1 MSQDIWQGGKETNNS
16 GKEAHDHENKQM
28 IYEKKIC
35 IQKKKKYHK
44 IPHYSGKEHMIRI
57 KKRNTGQSEQE
68 PEKKETQNLG

>member
-1 MSQDIWQGGKETNNS
+1 
-16 GKEAHDHENKQM
+16 M